1 MKYIVTLG
9 KKFSDTHDT
18 LRLGKDKVFVPLVR
32 ILPRWL
38 KPNHVTIFRTG
49 ILIAWFPYAVW
60 YPDLNQVFIFFLIYF
75 FDLLDGAMARLRNQT
90 TYFGGYLDHV
100 SDKFSNIALL
110 SVLYQTVGSQFLFF
124 IFWDVL
130 MAALLIVEGVS
141 KKIELSYIRSP
152 FEVLVRIVLWIL
164 ILRSAIQMF
173 F

>member
-1 MKYIVTLG
+1 MRHIVTLG

-32 ILPRWL
+32 VLPRWL
-38 KPNHVTIFRTG
+38 TPNHVTIFRTG
-49 ILIAWFPYAVW
+49 ILLVWFPYAVW
-60 YPDLNQVFIFFLIYF
+60 HPNLNQVFIFFLIYF

-124 IFWDVL
+124 IFWDIL
-130 MAALLIVEGVS
+130 MAALLIVEGIS

-164 ILRSAIQMF
+164 ILGSAIQMF